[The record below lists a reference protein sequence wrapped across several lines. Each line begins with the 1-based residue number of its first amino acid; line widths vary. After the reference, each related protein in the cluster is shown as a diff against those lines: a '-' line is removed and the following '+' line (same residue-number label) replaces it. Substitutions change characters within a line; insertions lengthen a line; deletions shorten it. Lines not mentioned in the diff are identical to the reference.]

1 MCGPQDLILASKH
14 LEKQLGGF
22 ISRHLASNIKRRIL
36 EHTDC
41 IQMIEEAH
49 KIDVDHVLNECKS
62 LKDVD
67 HFLTAKVFGYTSADD
82 YYSSVGVR

>member
-1 MCGPQDLILASKH
+1 
-14 LEKQLGGF
+14 
-22 ISRHLASNIKRRIL
+22 
-36 EHTDC
+36 
-41 IQMIEEAH
+41 MIEEAH
-49 KIDVDHVLNECKS
+49 KIDVDHVLTECKS